1 MRTTP
6 HRGDPGEYLHPR
18 RHGNNHRCRS
28 EVHLHVHGQARG
40 EHVVRPDDEA
50 DYTNRDH
57 GIGHAQISEDRL
69 AAEGGDDLAYDTKA
83 RKDHD
88 VNFGVTEE
96 PEQMLIKDRIAT
108 ASRIR
113 SEEHTSEL
121 QSLMRISYAVFCLKK
136 KKTIKT
142 KQKKTFILHTNTQLY
157 TNNRRKTTIT
167 YKHNHTRTKRS
178 TAHKYKESNK
188 IINNT

>member
-1 MRTTP
+1 MIRRPPRSTRTDTLFP
-6 HRGDPGEYLHPR
+6 YTTLFRSHRGDPGEYLHPR

-96 PEQMLIKDRIAT
+96 DRK
-108 ASRIR
+108 S
-113 SEEHTSEL
+113 
-121 QSLMRISYAVFCLKK
+121 
-136 KKTIKT
+136 
-142 KQKKTFILHTNTQLY
+142 
-157 TNNRRKTTIT
+157 
-167 YKHNHTRTKRS
+167 TRLNS
-178 TAHKYKESNK
+178 SH
-188 IINNT
+188 

>member
-1 MRTTP
+1 MRIS
-6 HRGDPGEYLHPR
+6 DWSSDVCSSDL
-18 RHGNNHRCRS
+18 NNHRCRS

-40 EHVVRPDDEA
+40 EHVVRTDDEA

-108 ASRIR
+108 ASRIIEGGAEIAICEQHGDA
-113 SEEHTSEL
+113 SG
-121 QSLMRISYAVFCLKK
+121 Q
-136 KKTIKT
+136 
-142 KQKKTFILHTNTQLY
+142 
-157 TNNRRKTTIT
+157 
-167 YKHNHTRTKRS
+167 
-178 TAHKYKESNK
+178 
-188 IINNT
+188 